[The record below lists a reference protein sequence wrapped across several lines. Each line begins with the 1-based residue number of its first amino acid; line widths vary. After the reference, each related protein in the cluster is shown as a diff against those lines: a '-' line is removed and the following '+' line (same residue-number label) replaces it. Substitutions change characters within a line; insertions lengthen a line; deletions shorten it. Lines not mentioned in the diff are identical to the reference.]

1 MRHAILLLALPV
13 SAAFGLAACQPSA
26 PDPRGVGRDETL
38 LTVSATGRAESR
50 PDEARFSLGVNTI
63 AATAAEAS
71 RLNNEKMA
79 KVTGALT
86 GFGIKPDDLQTSSL
100 TLNRID
106 YGKDR
111 GRFQANNTV
120 TVRLRNLAKAS
131 EAIVATTTAGAN
143 LLSGPSLRV
152 SDTEKA
158 NLSAYAAAYKAAR
171 ARADAYAAAAGLKVD
186 RILAIR
192 DGGEQGGDT
201 LAVYAVEEVTAQA
214 VAPVIAPPPP
224 FNPGVNSSN
233 VSVRVDFALSAG

>member
-1 MRHAILLLALPV
+1 MRFILLLPLFAL
-13 SAAFGLAACQPSA
+13 SACQPA
-26 PDPRGVGRDETL
+26 ATDPHGVDRDETL
-38 LTVSATGRAESR
+38 LTVSATGRAETR
-50 PDEARFSLGVNTI
+50 PDEARFALGVNTI

-79 KVTGALT
+79 KVTSALT
-86 GFGIKPDDLQTSSL
+86 GFGIKPDDFQTSSL

-152 SDTEKA
+152 SDIEKT

-171 ARADAYAAAAGLKVD
+171 ARADAYATAAGLKVD

-192 DGGEQGGDT
+192 DGGESPGYPVPMD
-201 LAVYAVEEVTAQA
+201 AVGNAMLTEQSA
-214 VAPVIAPPPP
+214 APAAPPPP
-224 FNPGVNSSN
+224 PFSPGVSSST
-233 VSVRVDFALSAG
+233 VSVRVDFALSD

>member
-1 MRHAILLLALPV
+1 MRFIRLLPLFA
-13 SAAFGLAACQPSA
+13 LAACQPAA
-26 PDPRGVGRDETL
+26 PDPRGVDRDETL
-38 LTVSATGRAESR
+38 LTVSAIGRSETR

-71 RLNNEKMA
+71 RLNNQKMA
-79 KVTGALT
+79 RVTAALT

-111 GRFQANNTV
+111 GRFQANNIV

-131 EAIVATTTAGAN
+131 EAIVAATESGAN

-158 NLSAYAAAYKAAR
+158 SLSAYAAAYQAAR
-171 ARADAYAAAAGLKVD
+171 ARADAYATAAGLKVD

-192 DGGEQGGDT
+192 DGGQSPGYPVPMDASTDESMSGRMVAQ
-201 LAVYAVEEVTAQA
+201 TA
-214 VAPVIAPPPP
+214 APPPPP
-224 FNPGVNSSN
+224 FNPGVNSSL
-233 VSVRVDFALSAG
+233 VSVRVDFALGER

>member
-1 MRHAILLLALPV
+1 MRVLTLLSLV
-13 SAAFGLAACQPSA
+13 SLAACQPGAS
-26 PDPRGVGRDETL
+26 DPRGVDRDETL
-38 LTVSATGRAESR
+38 LTVSATGRSETR

-63 AATAAEAS
+63 AASAAEAS
-71 RLNNEKMA
+71 QLNNAKMA
-79 KVTGALT
+79 KVTSALT

-120 TVRLRNLAKAS
+120 VVRLGNLAKAS
-131 EAIVATTTAGAN
+131 EAIVSTTTAGAN

-158 NLSAYAAAYKAAR
+158 NLSAYAAAHKAAR

-186 RILAIR
+186 RVLAIR
-192 DGGEQGGDT
+192 DGGESGGPPIIMD
-201 LAVYAVEEVTAQA
+201 ASESVTMQA
-214 VAPVIAPPPP
+214 ARPISPPPVAAPPPPP
-224 FNPGVNSSN
+224 FNPGVNSTT
-233 VSVRVDFALSAG
+233 VSVRVDFALSH